1 MKKIEV
7 AFFVLQL
14 SFLRLGIVLS
24 FWNRLNKKIVVI
36 IFFLIEPKLTK
47 LIKIIINNNLN
58 SPQWFSQKCV

>member
-47 LIKIIINNNLN
+47 LIKIIINN
-58 SPQWFSQKCV
+58 

>member
-1 MKKIEV
+1 MKKNEM

-24 FWNRLNKKIVVI
+24 FLNRLNRKILVS

-47 LIKIIINNNLN
+47 LIKIIINN
-58 SPQWFSQKCV
+58 